1 MTMTLFLMSPVADHG
16 EWYLVQHVVDRS
28 HNVLPI
34 VTRRAVADGKTAR
47 DEVVLDVNH
56 DEGTSRLQDLL
67 HPTVPADI
75 EFLLVQ
81 QSVRFADEDIEDLS
95 NCLGVNLR

>member
-1 MTMTLFLMSPVADHG
+1 MMTMTLFLMSPVADHG

-47 DEVVLDVNH
+47 DEVVLDVDHN
-56 DEGTSRLQDLL
+56 EGTSWLQDLL

-81 QSVRFADEDIEDLS
+81 
-95 NCLGVNLR
+95 